1 MSPLYKLK
9 SLRDDMESKDWS
21 ICSFIFNYKSNK
33 YIVLVK
39 RFVGNEKK
47 SNEYALVKLNFLK
60 SKQLGHELVVEANS
74 KRLLTDAKTIR
85 EYFEIEY
92 HENLGDILQQFT
104 ITLGNTIPSKMLE
117 NNTLEEKIAMVR
129 SLSKSDSED
138 PNKIYCFAIKR
149 NPKGRKR
156 SIFNSNKTRILRPK
170 LYEKLKNDLSLSFCY
185 SKNKWDQKSDEELY
199 KTFIMK

>member
-21 ICSFIFNYKSNK
+21 ICSFIFNYKSNE

-60 SKQLGHELVVEANS
+60 SKQLSHELVVEANS

-85 EYFEIEY
+85 EYFGIEY
-92 HENLGDILQQFT
+92 YENLGDILQQFT
-104 ITLGNTIPSKMLE
+104 ITLGNAIPSKMLE
-117 NNTLEEKIAMVR
+117 NNTLEEKRAMVR

-185 SKNKWDQKSDEELY
+185 SKNKWDEKSDEELY